1 MQASKAPRLRR
12 ARREEERLFE
22 AFCRDAGFE
31 PAECAAGVYALE
43 VPGGSYVEL
52 FDPPR
57 EVLEFAEK
65 HLDMIVYSVG
75 LYLGLADTA
84 KQRFRPSLPLAH
96 RLAEK
101 CEADRCCRVDSRGEK
116 RFLYGRQVIPVH
128 APPRKVCIVTNSLGE
143 ALGWARV
150 LVKSKNGRPKT
161 TLVPVIDLGW
171 YLRRGG

>member
-1 MQASKAPRLRR
+1 MQTGKAPRLRQ
-12 ARREEERLFE
+12 ARSDEVRLFE
-22 AFCRDAGFE
+22 AFCRSAGFE
-31 PAECAAGVYALE
+31 PAECAKTVYALE
-43 VPGGSYVEL
+43 VPGGTYVEL

-57 EVLEFAEK
+57 EVLEFAK
-65 HLDMIVYSVG
+65 TYLNMTVYSVG
-75 LYLGLADTA
+75 LYLGLADTSRE
-84 KQRFRPSLPLAH
+84 RFRPSLNLAH

-101 CEADRCCRVDSRGEK
+101 CRPDRCCRVDPGGEK
-116 RFLYGRQVIPVH
+116 RFLYGRPVVPKH
-128 APPRKVCIVTNSLGE
+128 SPPRRICLVTNRLGE